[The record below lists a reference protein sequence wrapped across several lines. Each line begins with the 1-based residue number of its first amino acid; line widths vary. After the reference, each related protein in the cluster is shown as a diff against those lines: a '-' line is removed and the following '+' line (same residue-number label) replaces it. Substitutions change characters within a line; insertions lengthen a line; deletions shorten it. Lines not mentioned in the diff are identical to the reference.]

1 MKLTN
6 LLFIL
11 FHDMQNAF
19 ENIIVLLQRRW
30 KLYNYNSPGPNDP
43 AFEAPGVEADVAE
56 VTRVS
61 YRKRVGLTC
70 SKMKTSWA
78 LISDLIFC
86 VYIFLWWRCYPLS
99 DRRQSDHSQC
109 REFLDWQPMKLT
121 LHWTLTQTLRMTG
134 KDHRTHSKRTTA
146 MNLFM

>member
-43 AFEAPGVEADVAE
+43 ASEAPGVEADVAE

-61 YRKRVGLTC
+61 FKKRVGLTC

-78 LISDLIFC
+78 FYFRPHILCL
-86 VYIFLWWRCYPLS
+86 YFLVVKMLS
-99 DRRQSDHSQC
+99 SER
-109 REFLDWQPMKLT
+109 
-121 LHWTLTQTLRMTG
+121 
-134 KDHRTHSKRTTA
+134 
-146 MNLFM
+146 